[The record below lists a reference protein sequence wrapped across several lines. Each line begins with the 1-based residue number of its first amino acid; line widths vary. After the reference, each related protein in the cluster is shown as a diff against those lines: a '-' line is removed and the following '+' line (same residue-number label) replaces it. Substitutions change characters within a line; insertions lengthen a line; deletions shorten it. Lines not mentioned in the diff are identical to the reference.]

1 MKDKRLIHEFA
12 LKYYELF
19 NNPDTKEYELDT
31 TLGDECRAFGFEMDL
46 GKSFV
51 QRFPSEA
58 IRDVSVFNEIMNSDE
73 DILFLGTTIF
83 SYWRY
88 ITHWTQDSLLS
99 DNNCKWF
106 KAALKRLAEITEE

>member
-1 MKDKRLIHEFA
+1 MDRKAINEFA

-19 NNPDTKEYELDT
+19 DNPDTKGYELDT
-31 TLGDECRAFGFEMDL
+31 DFGDECFSLNFEMDL

-51 QRFPSEA
+51 KRFSFES
-58 IRDVSVFNEIMNSDE
+58 IHDVSVFNEIKNSDE
-73 DILFLGTTIF
+73 DIIFLGTTIF

-106 KAALKRLAEITEE
+106 KVALKRLAEITEE